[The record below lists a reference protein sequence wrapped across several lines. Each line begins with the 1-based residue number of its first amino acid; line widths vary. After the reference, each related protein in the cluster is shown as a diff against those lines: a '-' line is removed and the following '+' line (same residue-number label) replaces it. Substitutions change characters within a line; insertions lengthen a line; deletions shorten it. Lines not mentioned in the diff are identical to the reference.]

1 MFVVFIDVD
10 QRTFK
15 PYWSFAITGLS
26 EIKAKSLR
34 LTTKGRGT
42 MRAMKTPI
50 SKTRRQNT

>member
-1 MFVVFIDVD
+1 MFVVLIDRV
-10 QRTFK
+10 QHTFK
-15 PYWSFAITGLS
+15 PYWSFAMTGLS

-34 LTTKGRGT
+34 LTTKGSGT